1 MHSKYTVRGE
11 NVNRQEAIDV
21 LRKVLKDCSDFIR
34 MDFVSITDSTAQ
46 IRMKSTGYEIYIK
59 CAPSHGLKHCLTP
72 ILEKHQLKMAELK
85 DAIIIYKPK

>member
-1 MHSKYTVRGE
+1 
-11 NVNRQEAIDV
+11 VNRQEATSV
-21 LRKVLKDCSDFIR
+21 LREVLKDCSDFIS

-46 IRMKSTGYEIYIK
+46 IRMKSTGYELYIK
-59 CAPSHGLKHCLTP
+59 CAPSNGLKQCVIP

>member
-1 MHSKYTVRGE
+1 
-11 NVNRQEAIDV
+11 VNRQEVTGV
-21 LRKVLKDCSDFIR
+21 LREVLKDCCDFIR

-46 IRMKSTGYEIYIK
+46 IRMKSTGYELYMK
-59 CAPSHGLKHCLTP
+59 CAPSNGLQQCLTP